1 MKWISVKDQLP
12 NEGEICL
19 SAKLTSDKGRTTETI
34 VLTHYDGKHFI
45 DGDGKP
51 FNWVM
56 AWATFNTL
64 LDDIEDKS
72 EENQRKR
79 ADQDTMQKLMS
90 MSIHD
95 TEHGDMKYGIR
106 HDIIKV
112 PGGWIYQPIE
122 RLRDGRG
129 SDVYHQPTFVP
140 EPEPRKKITADL
152 LNAAQ
157 WMSDAILEH
166 TLRATKTTAGQMSK
180 AREAY
185 TNAIKSYQLHDIGD
199 QTNEILEQNNSKGHT
214 GSGIS

>member
-90 MSIHD
+90 MSIGQK
-95 TEHGDMKYGIR
+95 ELINELLAVR
-106 HDIIKV
+106 V
-112 PGGWIYQPIE
+112 PGGW
-122 RLRDGRG
+122 LMAAHDGG
-129 SDVYHQPTFVP
+129 NDLFVP
-140 EPEPRKKITADL
+140 EPEPSKKITANL

-185 TNAIKSYQLHDIGD
+185 IKALKSYQLHDIGD